1 MDIPATSGSTSS
13 GISFSR
19 SSVAIL
25 LLLIGVALTTQVPR
39 PLFDP
44 DEGRYV
50 AAALE
55 MNESGDWF
63 TPRLRHDL
71 PHVSKPPLTY
81 WLAAGSMKLF
91 GPSVGAARLPWT
103 LSLLAT
109 ALIVAALARQFVPG
123 RGMIAALIYATM
135 LLPWAA
141 ACIVT
146 PDTPLALFETLAM
159 LGFVRWTGS
168 EGTSRR
174 WLWLTWLGLGLAALT
189 KGPPGLLPL
198 LPMVVYLSIRERRR
212 IFSFFSLPPVLAF
225 LVISL
230 TWYIAQAMVRPD
242 VLEYWLHTEVAGR
255 LASTDHERNSDLL
268 GGFRVYLPTLL
279 VGTLPWLLVLHRS
292 GRARWRQSD
301 RLLIALWFSLPLIV
315 FFIARSRLPL
325 YVLPLMAPAAIWI
338 SGRVDPARIRRL
350 IPFALVALWVV
361 ALGGLAS
368 ISGSVRPDRNGEM
381 LAQAITA
388 TTAVPDEIVFVNEN
402 PAWSLRFYLDR
413 PLQRVNLFGYKD
425 WGDLAYRPVA
435 KTIDELLAEREVR
448 RVYLLPRHHY
458 IAFRNEMREN
468 GREIVRLGHH
478 ERLVFFEDRPLQ

>member
-1 MDIPATSGSTSS
+1 MDIPATSGSNSS

-19 SSVAIL
+19 SSAAIL
-25 LLLIGVALTTQVPR
+25 LLLIGVAFTTQVPR

-55 MNESGDWF
+55 MIESGDWF

-71 PHVSKPPLTY
+71 PHLSKPPLTY
-81 WLAAGSMKLF
+81 WLAAGSMTLF
-91 GPSVGAARLPWT
+91 GSSVAVARLPWT

-123 RGMIAALIYATM
+123 GGMIAALIYSTM

-159 LGFVRWTGS
+159 LGFARWAGA
-168 EGTSRR
+168 EEPSRR
-174 WLWLTWLGLGLAALT
+174 WLWLTWLGLALAALT

-198 LPMVVYLSIRERRR
+198 VPMLAYLSIRERRR
-212 IFSFFSLPPVLAF
+212 LLSFFSLPPVLAF
-225 LVISL
+225 LAISL
-230 TWYIAQAMVRPD
+230 SWYVAQVLVRPD

-255 LASTDHERNSDLL
+255 LASTDLERNSDFL

-279 VGTLPWLLVLHRS
+279 AGTLPWLLVRHGS
-292 GRARWRQSD
+292 GRAGWRQND
-301 RLLIALWFSLPLIV
+301 RLLIALWFFLPLVV

-338 SGRVDPARIRRL
+338 SGRVDPARIRRP
-350 IPFALVALWVV
+350 IPLALVTLWVV
-361 ALGGLAS
+361 VLGGLAS

-381 LAQAITA
+381 LAEAITA
-388 TTAVPDEIVFVNEN
+388 TTVVPEEIVFVNEN
-402 PAWSLRFYLDR
+402 PAWSLRFYLGR
-413 PLQRVNLFGYKD
+413 PLQRVNLYGYKD

-435 KTIDELLAEREVR
+435 KTIEELVSEREVR

-478 ERLVFFEDRPLQ
+478 ERLVFFEDRPLE